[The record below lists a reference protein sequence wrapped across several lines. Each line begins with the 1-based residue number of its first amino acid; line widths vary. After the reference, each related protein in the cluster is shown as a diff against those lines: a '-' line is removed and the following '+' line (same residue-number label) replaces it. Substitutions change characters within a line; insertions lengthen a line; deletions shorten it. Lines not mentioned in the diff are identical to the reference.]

1 MTQLALGG
9 LSLSEEQVRSALLR
23 LSLDRRVD
31 EPELEKVIG
40 AWLRRVR
47 LGQFPGFTWMMGLLD
62 EAVLRARLRAATD
75 LIMFRKVLLTLEGVL
90 ADVSADLRIDD
101 VLPSLFVR
109 KLAAEWPLRFVTSPL
124 SRAFGTRLSSDDIA
138 RLMIQLPWTATRAW
152 IENTRELFKDN

>member
-1 MTQLALGG
+1 
-9 LSLSEEQVRSALLR
+9 
-23 LSLDRRVD
+23 
-31 EPELEKVIG
+31 
-40 AWLRRVR
+40 
-47 LGQFPGFTWMMGLLD
+47 MMGLLD

-109 KLAAEWPLRFVTSPL
+109 KLVAEWPLRFVTSPL

-152 IENTRELFKDN
+152 IENTRGALQSSRSS